1 MEPLPVGI
9 RQPPGPPRPPAPPIT
24 GGGGGDWFFGGRPE
38 RLPCRPPRRNF
49 LREVIVEMRKVAWP
63 NRDTVVH
70 NATLCLVVL
79 IGLMAAIASIDLGLA
94 ALVRVVTDGG

>member
-1 MEPLPVGI
+1 
-9 RQPPGPPRPPAPPIT
+9 
-24 GGGGGDWFFGGRPE
+24 
-38 RLPCRPPRRNF
+38 
-49 LREVIVEMRKVAWP
+49 MRKVAWP

-79 IGLMAAIASIDLGLA
+79 IGLMAAIASIDLGFA